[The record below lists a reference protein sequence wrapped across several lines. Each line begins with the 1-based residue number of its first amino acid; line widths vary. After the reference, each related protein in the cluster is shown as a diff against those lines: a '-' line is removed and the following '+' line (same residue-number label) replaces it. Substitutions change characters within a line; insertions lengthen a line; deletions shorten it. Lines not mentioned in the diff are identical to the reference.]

1 MTHESAL
8 RDEHDK
14 QLSVEIA
21 HCSHEHMYLSFD
33 SNFAQLF
40 V

>member
-14 QLSVEIA
+14 QLNVEIA
-21 HCSHEHMYLSFD
+21 HCSYEYMYLSVD
-33 SNFAQLF
+33 GNFVQLF